1 MALSD
6 MCQHCLLKN
15 IQLTLLVKGG
25 SRAAV
30 KTTNDPVIF
39 LYTSI
44 RRKMTLLHVRNVS
57 FHKNE
62 SLELREEN
70 VE

>member
-1 MALSD
+1 

-30 KTTNDPVIF
+30 KTNNDPVIF
-39 LYTSI
+39 LYI